1 MATRKKTA
9 EMEKEVIPTP
19 EEVAPEFQKKMDYEA
34 AEKLLELDHVK
45 QYFRFKNSEIKYLK
59 AVHDVSFDV
68 YRGEVFGLVGESG
81 CGKTTTGRD
90 ILRLYPLTSGDIKLG
105 GVTISSGTRWNEKE
119 IKWTNVRARDRIKAI
134 TAEKKSLYLQFLDQY
149 AEEFGEK
156 FDTIADFVFVISALY
171 KLLPVTEIRMDIWI
185 WIGVIAVLKII
196 NIISGFVTQK
206 RFVAVHSWTNKITGL
221 VLFVLPFS
229 FSVIDIKYSSVVVCL
244 LATFA
249 AVQEG
254 HFIRCKDL

>member
-1 MATRKKTA
+1 MKSIIAN
-9 EMEKEVIPTP
+9 
-19 EEVAPEFQKKMDYEA
+19 
-34 AEKLLELDHVK
+34 L
-45 QYFRFKNSEIKYLK
+45 
-59 AVHDVSFDV
+59 
-68 YRGEVFGLVGESG
+68 
-81 CGKTTTGRD
+81 
-90 ILRLYPLTSGDIKLG
+90 LTSCRIILSLIMLLFPVFSLG
-105 GVTISSGTRWNEKE
+105 FYFCYSMAGVTDMVDGT
-119 IKWTNVRARDRIKAI
+119 VARMLG
-134 TAEKKSLYLQFLDQY
+134 AEN
-149 AEEFGEK
+149 EFGEK
-156 FDTIADFVFVISALY
+156 LDTIADFIFVFSALY
-171 KLLPVTEIRMDIWI
+171 KLLPMTEIKMEIWI

-221 VLFVLPFS
+221 ALFVLPFS

>member
-1 MATRKKTA
+1 MMKSIIAN
-9 EMEKEVIPTP
+9 
-19 EEVAPEFQKKMDYEA
+19 
-34 AEKLLELDHVK
+34 L
-45 QYFRFKNSEIKYLK
+45 
-59 AVHDVSFDV
+59 
-68 YRGEVFGLVGESG
+68 
-81 CGKTTTGRD
+81 
-90 ILRLYPLTSGDIKLG
+90 LTSCRIILSLIMLLFPAFSLG
-105 GVTISSGTRWNEKE
+105 FYFCYSMAGVTDMVDGT
-119 IKWTNVRARDRIKAI
+119 VARMFG
-134 TAEKKSLYLQFLDQY
+134 AEN
-149 AEEFGEK
+149 EFGEK
-156 FDTIADFVFVISALY
+156 LDTIADFIFVFSALY
-171 KLLPVTEIRMDIWI
+171 KLLPVTEIKMEIWI

-221 VLFVLPFS
+221 ALFVLPFS